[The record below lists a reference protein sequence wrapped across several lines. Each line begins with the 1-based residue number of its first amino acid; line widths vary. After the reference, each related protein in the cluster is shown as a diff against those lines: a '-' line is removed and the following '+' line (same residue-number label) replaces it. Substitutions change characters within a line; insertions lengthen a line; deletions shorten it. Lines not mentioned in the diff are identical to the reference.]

1 MVSILAGF
9 GGPMAG
15 RRRRWVDDGD
25 VDRLSPVE
33 GGEQVPSGL
42 VVQQPV
48 EPAVVAVA
56 GPESPQRD
64 EPEVSV
70 AQRWS
75 PVRRLTDSQDVTA
88 PWMF

>member
-1 MVSILAGF
+1 VVGILAGS

-25 VDRLSPVE
+25 VDPAQPVE
-33 GGEQVPSGL
+33 GGEQLPSGL

-48 EPAVVAVA
+48 DRPWSPWR
-56 GPESPQRD
+56 GMGSPQRD

-70 AQRWS
+70 ALGGLLF
-75 PVRRLTDSQDVTA
+75 VGLTDSQDVTA
-88 PWMF
+88 TEVS

>member
-1 MVSILAGF
+1 
-9 GGPMAG
+9 MAG

-25 VDRLSPVE
+25 VDPAQPVE
-33 GGEQVPSGL
+33 GGEQLPSGL

-56 GPESPQRD
+56 GHGSPQRD

-70 AQRWS
+70 ALGGLLF
-75 PVRRLTDSQDVTA
+75 VGLTDSQDVTA
-88 PWMF
+88 TEVS